1 MISLMIPLT
10 AQATPDCHLY
20 LRPESE
26 AGLCDCALAHSAG
39 RALLHSLP
47 QLAGR
52 LTDTTVV
59 LVTNIGA
66 FVSKG
71 NMFNVIKSGHGSWM
85 FASEAV
91 NYMQSAWPTV
101 FTAMTVQRWR
111 QITKHSNSCSELVQN
126 SPELRQYY
134 QPPWSKNINGSQKL
148 ADRTNIDIMMAVSAM
163 EKLITRSLL
172 MLRIC
177 HLPAFNR
184 VWTDLNASQAFDYS
198 TQDFDTCWK
207 GSCFVGKVLA
217 KPRLQLKLTVVSG
230 IPTPTTAPQKY
241 ACTLPF
247 TLQCLSRYI
256 QAFVWATKAYVP
268 ELRPYH

>member
-1 MISLMIPLT
+1 MSQALPSTHLVVSPPSLVP
-10 AQATPDCHLY
+10 
-20 LRPESE
+20 
-26 AGLCDCALAHSAG
+26 LCDCALAHSVG
-39 RALLHSLP
+39 RTLLHTLP
-47 QLAGR
+47 QLVGKINN
-52 LTDTTVV
+52 DSVV
-59 LVTNIGA
+59 VIANVGVFVT
-66 FVSKG
+66 KG

-148 ADRTNIDIMMAVSAM
+148 ADRTNIDIMMNVSA
-163 EKLITRSLL
+163 KVALITRSLL
-172 MLRIC
+172 ILRIC

-230 IPTPTTAPQKY
+230 IPTTAPQKY
-241 ACTLPF
+241 ACTLP
-247 TLQCLSRYI
+247 CNVY
-256 QAFVWATKAYVP
+256 
-268 ELRPYH
+268 

>member
-1 MISLMIPLT
+1 
-10 AQATPDCHLY
+10 
-20 LRPESE
+20 
-26 AGLCDCALAHSAG
+26 
-39 RALLHSLP
+39 
-47 QLAGR
+47 
-52 LTDTTVV
+52 
-59 LVTNIGA
+59 
-66 FVSKG
+66 
-71 NMFNVIKSGHGSWM
+71 
-85 FASEAV
+85 
-91 NYMQSAWPTV
+91 
-101 FTAMTVQRWR
+101 
-111 QITKHSNSCSELVQN
+111 
-126 SPELRQYY
+126 
-134 QPPWSKNINGSQKL
+134 
-148 ADRTNIDIMMAVSAM
+148 
-163 EKLITRSLL
+163 

-268 ELRPYH
+268 ELRPYHQFAPVLLFILITLLLRYGAQQLYEPGWLLALPSHLHRLQLLVGKFPRGNIFSGVPWQRSNLHTAEETH